1 MRVLHLD
8 QLEVPLPI
16 WSLLLQG
23 SRAVADLNPPGRA
36 VVAESGFLHVSQ
48 VLASGYGA
56 AAQSSAFNRLRE
68 RLFAAWLDTGTHQI
82 PHGVPILRA
91 RRRVGVAETLRCDGR
106 VWIQGGAIWGLPCP
120 IGNAVQGGFAGQPTV
135 HCATEIAI
143 PPEFA
148 NIGQS
153 IKDGLPYQPW
163 AAELVKE
170 TRAANRPN
178 DPMSRCLPP
187 GIVRLE
193 VFPLFRKM
201 IQVPGLLVILN
212 EQNASYRQIFTDGR
226 PLPVDPNPSWN
237 GYSSGKWEGD
247 TLVVQTTGFRDALWL
262 DTGGSPLTDAA
273 RVTERFRRAN
283 YGTLEIALTI
293 DDPKAYTKP
302 WTIKVTQIIA
312 PDTELLDY
320 ICLENE
326 KDVAHLGGR

>member
-1 MRVLHLD
+1 MRIAVGII
-8 QLEVPLPI
+8 VCVISPPL
-16 WSLLLQG
+16 
-23 SRAVADLNPPGRA
+23 VAQWLSYPTPGIPR
-36 VVAESGFLHVSQ
+36 
-48 VLASGYGA
+48 LADGKPNLA
-56 AAQSSAFNRLRE
+56 APAPR
-68 RLFAAWLDTGTHQI
+68 T
-82 PHGVPILRA
+82 P
-91 RRRVGVAETLRCDGR
+91 DGKPDF
-106 VWIQGGAIWGLPCP
+106 GGIWGLPCP
-120 IGNAVQGGFAGQPTV
+120 IGNAVQGGFTGQPRV
-135 HCATEIAI
+135 YCATEIAI
-143 PPEFA
+143 PPEFT

-201 IQVPGLLVILN
+201 IQVPGLLVILS

-247 TLVVQTTGFRDALWL
+247 SLVVQTTGFRDGLWL

-273 RVTERFRRAN
+273 RVTERFRRVN
-283 YGTLEIALTI
+283 YGTLEIELTI
-293 DDPKAYTKP
+293 DDPKAYTTP
-302 WTIKVTQIIA
+302 WTIRIRQILA
-312 PDTELLDY
+312 PDTDLLDY

-326 KDVAHLGGR
+326 RDVQHLSSQIK